1 MQDLIGRTLGH
12 YRIVEKIGAGGMGEV
27 YRAHDE
33 TLDRDV
39 AIKVL
44 PAEVAGDPVRLGRL
58 RREAKA
64 LAALDHPGIVT
75 IFSVEE
81 ADGVHFLTM
90 AYVEGR
96 TLGHLI
102 PPGGMAVE
110 RLLEFGVALAD
121 ALRAAH
127 QRGIVHRDLKPSNVM
142 VDGEGRLRV
151 LDFGLA
157 RMEEPVPL
165 SSQFATQTLQEPMT
179 HQGIVLGTIPYM
191 SPEQAE
197 GKPVGPS
204 SDLFSLGVVLY
215 EMATGSRPF
224 GGATTASLISSI
236 LRDTPSAV
244 TEVRPELPEPLDRV
258 IHRCLEKAPG
268 ERYPSS
274 QAVRDELEA
283 VRRGVVSGTV
293 TGAASTR
300 PPRLRAGTLALAAA
314 AVVLAAVVGMTVWR
328 SGWAPGGEAGEA
340 VAESAASQI
349 RSIAVLPLRNL
360 SGDPEQEYFVDG
372 MTEALITGL
381 SKIGA
386 LKVIARSSVMRFKGA
401 DTPLSEIAAALG
413 VDAVVEGSVIREGE
427 QVGITAQLIDAASER
442 VLWGEHYRRDLT
454 SIFALQGEV
463 AKAIADR
470 IEVALAP
477 EESRLLEPGN
487 PVAAGAFEATLKGRF
502 RLEQFTVQDF
512 DAALRFFESALEID
526 PDYAP
531 AYAGIADVW
540 SYRMQWGLVEPSE
553 AAAVIGEALA
563 RALELDDSLA
573 DAHLSLAGHRTW
585 HEWDWEGGEEEFLRA
600 LELNSNLAGARI
612 FYSHLLTIL
621 GRASEGTAQA
631 ERALELDPLNPFFQ
645 ALQGVQLIMA
655 GRLEEGAAQCR
666 RALENNPGL
675 GFAHRPLWGA
685 YFSQGLLEE
694 ALLEAK
700 AIFASAADQETVEAL
715 DLGWREGG
723 YVGAMRAAA
732 DLLERRSRTGY
743 VAPLTLATLHGHAGN
758 SEKVLEWL
766 ERGYEVRDPD
776 MPYVGALDIIWFP
789 DGRRDPRFQ
798 DMLRRMN
805 LPGGAQVSRAS
816 GR

>member
-12 YRIVEKIGAGGMGEV
+12 YRIVEKIGEGGMGQV
-27 YRAHDE
+27 YRARDE
-33 TLDRDV
+33 RLDRDV
-39 AIKVL
+39 AVKVL
-44 PAEVAGDPVRLGRL
+44 PEELAADQSRLGRL
-58 RREAKA
+58 QREAKA

-81 ADGVHFLTM
+81 SDGIHFLTM
-90 AYVEGR
+90 AFVEGK

-102 PPGGMAVE
+102 PPGGMEVD
-110 RLLEFGVALAD
+110 RLLDLGVALAD

-127 QRGIVHRDLKPSNVM
+127 ERGIVHRDLKPSNVM

-157 RMEEPVPL
+157 RMEETVPL
-165 SSQFATQTLQEPMT
+165 SSQLETATLQEPMT
-179 HQGIVLGTIPYM
+179 HHGMVLGTIPYM

-197 GKPVGPS
+197 GKAVGPS
-204 SDLFSLGVVLY
+204 SDVFSLGVVLY

-224 GGATTASLISSI
+224 RGETTASLISAI

-244 TEVRPELPEPLDRV
+244 TEVRPEVPAELGGV
-258 IHRCLEKAPG
+258 ILRCLEKAPE

-274 QAVRDELEA
+274 ETVRDELEA
-283 VRRGVVSGTV
+283 VRQGVVSGAVTV
-293 TGAASTR
+293 AETQKPHRSRTKV
-300 PPRLRAGTLALAAA
+300 LALAAA
-314 AVVLAAVVGMTVWR
+314 AIVLVAAVGTTVWR
-328 SGWAPGGEAGEA
+328 SGWNLGGEVGDT
-340 VAESAASQI
+340 VVESAASQI

-386 LKVIARSSVMRFKGA
+386 LKVIARSSVMPFKGT

-413 VDAVVEGSVIREGE
+413 VDAVIEGSVIREGQ
-427 QVGITAQLIDAASER
+427 QVGISAQLIEAASER
-442 VLWGEHYRRDLT
+442 VLWGEQYRRDLT

-477 EESRLLEPGN
+477 EESRLLEPGT

-502 RLEQFTVQDF
+502 HLEQFTVQDF
-512 DAALRFFESALEID
+512 DAAFRFFETALEID

-531 AYAGIADVW
+531 AYSGIADVW
-540 SYRMQWGLVEPSE
+540 MYRKQWGLVEPNE
-553 AAAVIGEALA
+553 AAAEIDKALA

-573 DAHLSLAGHRTW
+573 DAHASLAGHRTW

-600 LELNSNLAGARI
+600 LELNPNLAGARI

-645 ALQGVQLIMA
+645 ALQGVQQIMA
-655 GRLEEGAAQCR
+655 GRIDEGIATCR
-666 RALENNPGL
+666 SALENNPGL

-685 YFSQGLLEE
+685 YFSKGLFEE
-694 ALLEAK
+694 ALVEVK
-700 AIFASAADQETVEAL
+700 AVFASAADQETVEAL
-715 DLGWREGG
+715 DRGWTEGG

-732 DLLERRSRTGY
+732 ELLELRSRTEF
-743 VAPLTLATLHGHAGN
+743 VAPTALAALYAYAGDP
-758 SEKVLEWL
+758 EKALEWL
-766 ERGYEVRDPD
+766 ERGYEIRDPD
-776 MPYVGALDIIWFP
+776 MPYIGALKVLFSADESH
-789 DGRRDPRFQ
+789 DPRYQ
-798 DMLRRMN
+798 DILRRMN
-805 LPGGAQVSRAS
+805 LPEN
-816 GR
+816 

>member
-1 MQDLIGRTLGH
+1 MRDLIGRTLGH
-12 YRIVEKIGAGGMGEV
+12 YRIVEKIGEGGMGQV
-27 YRAHDE
+27 YRARDE
-33 TLDRDV
+33 RLDRDV
-39 AIKVL
+39 AVKVL
-44 PAEVAGDPVRLGRL
+44 PEEMAADQSRLGRL
-58 RREAKA
+58 QREAKA

-81 ADGVHFLTM
+81 ADGIHFLTM
-90 AYVEGR
+90 AYVEGQ

-102 PPGGMAVE
+102 PPEGMDVE
-110 RLLEFGVALAD
+110 PLLDFGVALAD

-127 QRGIVHRDLKPSNVM
+127 ERGIVHRDLKPSNVM
-142 VDGEGRLRV
+142 VDREGRLRV

-157 RMEEPVPL
+157 RMEETVPL
-165 SSQFATQTLQEPMT
+165 SSQLETATLQEPMT
-179 HQGIVLGTIPYM
+179 HYGMVLGTIPYM

-204 SDLFSLGVVLY
+204 TDLFSLGVVLY

-224 GGATTASLISSI
+224 GGETTASLISAI

-244 TEVRPELPEPLDRV
+244 TEVRPEVPAELGGV
-258 IHRCLEKAPG
+258 IQRCLEKAPG

-274 QAVRDELEA
+274 EAVRDELEA

-293 TGAASTR
+293 TETVSKGPHRS
-300 PPRLRAGTLALAAA
+300 RARALGLAAA
-314 AVVLAAVVGMTVWR
+314 AVILAAVVGTTVWR
-328 SGWAPGGEAGEA
+328 SGWVPGGNVGEA
-340 VAESAASQI
+340 VVESAASQI

-360 SGDPEQEYFVDG
+360 SGDPEQEYLVDG

-386 LKVIARSSVMRFKGA
+386 LKVIARSSVMPFKG
-401 DTPLSEIAAALG
+401 TEKPLSEIAAALG

-427 QVGITAQLIDAASER
+427 QVGISAQLIEAASER
-442 VLWGEHYRRDLT
+442 VLWGEQYRRDLT

-477 EESRLLEPGN
+477 EESRLLDSGN
-487 PVAAGAFEATLKGRF
+487 PVTAGAFEATLKGRF
-502 RLEQFTVQDF
+502 HLEQFTVQDF

-531 AYAGIADVW
+531 AYSGVADVW
-540 SYRMQWGLVEPSE
+540 SYRKQWGLVEPDE
-553 AAAVIGEALA
+553 AAVEIDQALA

-573 DAHLSLAGHRTW
+573 EAHASLAGHKTW

-600 LELNSNLAGARI
+600 LELNPNLAGARI

-645 ALQGVQLIMA
+645 ALQGVQQIMA
-655 GRLEEGAAQCR
+655 GRIDEGIATCR
-666 RALENNPGL
+666 SALENNPGL

-685 YFSQGLLEE
+685 YFSKGLFEE
-694 ALLEAK
+694 AFVEVK
-700 AIFASAADQETVEAL
+700 AVFASAADQETVEAL
-715 DLGWREGG
+715 DRGWKEGG

-732 DLLERRSRTGY
+732 ELLELRSRTEF
-743 VAPLTLATLHGHAGN
+743 VAPSALAALYAYAGD
-758 SEKVLEWL
+758 SEKALEWL
-766 ERGYEVRDPD
+766 ERGYEIRDPD
-776 MPYVGALDIIWFP
+776 MPYIGAFSFILVP
-789 DGRRDPRFQ
+789 DGRVGPRFQ
-798 DMLRRMN
+798 DLLRRMN
-805 LPGGAQVSRAS
+805 LPED
-816 GR
+816 